1 MNMVKMSISGAV
13 LIFVIV
19 CVRALLINRLP
30 KRTFLVL
37 WAVALLRLLLPFS
50 VPSGLSAYT
59 LVDKAVPYT
68 AEPAARLLSGIP
80 DKPAPA
86 YEGSLISPWYVVWEA
101 GAILLAIIFAV
112 SYIRLKREFSMSL
125 PVKNEFCE
133 DWLKNHSISRKIDVR
148 QSDGISAPLSYGILR
163 PVILM
168 PANTDWK
175 NADQLNYVFAHEY
188 IHIRRFDSAAKLI
201 LILALCLH
209 WFNPMVWVMYILANR
224 DMELACDE
232 AVVRLFGE
240 ETRSSYALALIS
252 MEEKQS
258 GFNPL
263 CSGFSKNAI
272 EDRITAV
279 MKTKR
284 ASLIAVI
291 TAVAL
296 IAAVSVVFAT
306 SSNNNSLP
314 AIPNTDFTDEEYSKL
329 SALRFDGYRSMT
341 VSEYQNRVW
350 TMTDTE
356 QYHELLERFSQN
368 EQFFDMRDTN
378 KTSAFYFY
386 VLEPLTAE
394 RWESRDFG
402 GYVEAR
408 GKNEPVSIEYAVTFE
423 IENPDTLTVGEYED
437 AWNGLSEGV
446 SEFMRTL
453 SADTLQSQDSMTE
466 AGTMEILN
474 LAEKYSKNG
483 LQISLVYVSCTP
495 FTYQDGASDET
506 IGQINEELE
515 TELAQFA
522 PFGLTYSVE
531 NTNGDPKLKMYFE
544 NTEVRGIYNSTT
556 GEWITDHMG
565 TGGYSPGAVELEA
578 VYENGRLAGLK
589 KADNQ
594 QYWDEI
600 RTRETSDY
608 DYEMSNLPYADEED
622 YASLFALMTPGYKS
636 MSVEAFNRLLLDWSN
651 ESYDRHDRILE
662 GAVHDDFLV
671 SLSPEQEEFV
681 KVTFIASNT
690 ENAMY
695 VNSINNGTAEKDP
708 SFGSFDLYRE
718 ASQGGAYGWCRLYFE
733 MNYHIEDKGLI
744 TIGERDKALS
754 DFADK
759 VNSYW
764 YSEDID
770 VILKMKKSDAVKKLK
785 EISDECSD
793 GKITITV
800 DSDYVHFE
808 NLDERDRI

>member
-1 MNMVKMSISGAV
+1 MNIVKMSISGAV

-68 AEPAARLLSGIP
+68 AAPAARLLSGIP
-80 DKPAPA
+80 DNPASA
-86 YEGSLISPWYVVWEA
+86 YEGSFISPWYTVWAA

-148 QSDGISAPLSYGILR
+148 QSDVISAPLSYGILR

-168 PANTDWK
+168 ASNTDWK
-175 NADQLNYVFAHEY
+175 NTDQLNYVFAHEY

-240 ETRSSYALALIS
+240 DTRSSYALALIS

-306 SSNNNSLP
+306 SSNNNSLS
-314 AIPNTDFTDEEYSKL
+314 AIPDTDFTDEEYSKL
-329 SALRFDGYRSMT
+329 SALRFDGYKSMT

-356 QYHELLERFSQN
+356 QYRELLERFSQN
-368 EQFFDMRDTN
+368 EQFFDMRYTN

-402 GYVEAR
+402 AYVESMGDNGPA
-408 GKNEPVSIEYAVTFE
+408 VIEYAVTFN
-423 IENPDTLTVGEYED
+423 IDNPDTLTVGEYED
-437 AWNGLSEGV
+437 AWNGLSSGV
-446 SEFMRTL
+446 PKFMGSL
-453 SADTLQSQDSMTE
+453 SDDVLHSQDGLTE
-466 AGTMEILN
+466 AANAEVSR

-483 LQISLVYVSCTP
+483 LNISVVYVSCVP
-495 FTYQDGASDET
+495 FTSQEDVTDELISEISSD
-506 IGQINEELE
+506 LE
-515 TELAQFA
+515 TTLASFA
-522 PFGLTYSVE
+522 PFGLTYGVE
-531 NTNGDPKLKMYFE
+531 NINGEPELKMYFE

-565 TGGYSPGAVELEA
+565 IGGYSPGAVELEA

-594 QYWDEI
+594 QYWDEM
-600 RTRETSDY
+600 RTKETEGYS
-608 DYEMSNLPYADEED
+608 YEPRITPYADEDD
-622 YASLFALMTPGYKS
+622 YASLFALMSPGYKS
-636 MSVEAFNRLLLDWSN
+636 MSVEDFNSLLLDWSN
-651 ESYDRHDRILE
+651 ENFDRHDRILE
-662 GAVHDDFLV
+662 DAVRNDFLV

-708 SFGSFDLYRE
+708 SFGRFDLYRE
-718 ASQGGAYGWCRLYFE
+718 ASQGGAYGWCRLYFD
-733 MNYHIEDKGLI
+733 MNYHIEDKGLK

-764 YSEDID
+764 YSENID
-770 VILKMKKSDAVKKLK
+770 VLLKMKKSDAVKKLK